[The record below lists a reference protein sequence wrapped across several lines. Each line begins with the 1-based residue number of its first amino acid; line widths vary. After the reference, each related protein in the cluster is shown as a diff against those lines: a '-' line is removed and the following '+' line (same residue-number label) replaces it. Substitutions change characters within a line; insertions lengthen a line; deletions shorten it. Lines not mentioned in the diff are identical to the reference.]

1 MKQDYWISDGK
12 CYIYLISVIVV
23 KPFAPVYDF
32 SFYMYLY

>member
-12 CYIYLISVIVV
+12 CYISIIVV

-32 SFYMYLY
+32 IFYMYLY